1 MTEETSVIPPDFPEA
16 RKNEFDTIKLAWLE
30 TLTPAKVA
38 DVSATLP
45 YESKNTNENMQ
56 GTPAMAVL
64 ALTFMLVV
72 LKLREAGRTVNMEKN
87 MDRGRN
93 ELSSGNG

>member
-1 MTEETSVIPPDFPEA
+1 
-16 RKNEFDTIKLAWLE
+16 LE

-45 YESKNTNENMQ
+45 YESKNINENMT

-64 ALTFMLVV
+64 ALTFMLEV

-93 ELSSGNG
+93 ELSSGNE